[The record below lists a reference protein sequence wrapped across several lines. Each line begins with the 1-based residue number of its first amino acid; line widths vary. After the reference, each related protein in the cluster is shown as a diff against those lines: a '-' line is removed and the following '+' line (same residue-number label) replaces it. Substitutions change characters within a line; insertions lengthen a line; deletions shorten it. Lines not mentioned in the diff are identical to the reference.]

1 MAKKLGK
8 VEKPPAEKFK
18 TGRKLFFIPLV
29 FAPLQGD
36 PDLLKLVNSYWE
48 QARVQVKSLEEK
60 LALVTR
66 VYHEL
71 VASGG
76 GEGAKAIEALSS
88 ESHQMVKGILDRG
101 AELQPI
107 EDGDLLAEFMD
118 WSRCLSVGLQSK
130 QVLATVY
137 QSYLEAQK
145 KRNER
150 IASRIDETL
159 AGDEVGLLLMR
170 EDHQIQ
176 FPPDIQ
182 VFYVAPPGLDAIKR
196 WLRERETEP
205 QAKPQAKEEA

>member
-8 VEKPPAEKFK
+8 VEKPAAEKFK

-29 FAPLQGD
+29 FTPLQGE
-36 PDLLKLVNSYWE
+36 PDFLKLVGSYWE
-48 QARVQVKSLEEK
+48 QARAQVKSLEEK

-88 ESHQMVKGILDRG
+88 GSHQMVKGILDRG

-107 EDGDLLAEFMD
+107 EDGGLLAEFMD
-118 WSRCLSVGLQSK
+118 WSRCLSVGLQSQ
-130 QVLATVY
+130 QVFAVVY

-145 KRNER
+145 KRNEQ

-205 QAKPQAKEEA
+205 QTKKGD